1 LFGVLFVG
9 LLDNVLQLHAVEK
22 LRWLKRWIFQ
32 LLVGA
37 VIGCC
42 GLLITN

>member
-1 LFGVLFVG
+1 MSLNLAH
-9 LLDNVLQLHAVEK
+9 NELQLHAVEK

-37 VIGCC
+37 VIGCPYF
-42 GLLITN
+42 GMIINNLK